1 MKAFRLKL
9 GLLFTYIG
17 NTSESRIGPA
27 RLSLLV
33 LAAWVL
39 ACSSAAQAG
48 PHDVF
53 GGLVG
58 AVNQAHSGAVNTAES
73 EEQDTANACATTA
86 SACYVSDVE
95 PVVQQNC
102 TVCHQRG
109 LTADQ
114 QGARLL
120 FTDDP
125 ASNHAA
131 LESFVITEGVGA
143 DWLLDKIIGDLGHG
157 GGSVLAKGGDSYYA
171 FADYLTL
178 LIGANTDDGSVEASS
193 IWSGTVIE
201 SPETTLRR
209 AAILL
214 AGKVPSD
221 DAIKRAQSLKYGLK
235 NELIALMEGEGF
247 HDFVISG
254 ANDKLLSRGLTSGID
269 FQFDFWGR
277 FPAFAEFAQ
286 QLPNERPEEFDTE
299 EYWNRLFLTRNQADN
314 AFRVSVVQEP
324 LELIA
329 HIVESDK
336 NYKEVLTADYTMVT
350 PISALAYRSDTRF
363 EAPLTD
369 DQGFFDVATLR
380 NFKPGKN
387 RGHIPQDQDSYFD
400 NETGE
405 FRFSEYQDWPHAGIL
420 STPAWLGRFPSTDTN
435 RNRARA
441 RWTYY
446 HFLGVDIEKSAPR
459 STDAAALADTNNPTM
474 NNPACT
480 VCHARMDPVA
490 GAYQSFGDQGHY
502 LDQWGGMD
510 SLPES
515 YKRPEAPVGE
525 VHELVHDV
533 SVSDTYKVSKR
544 RLSARVANGGGS
556 FTINDIS
563 PRGCIQDQNNED
575 NWWCS
580 HMGVKRVTVLKG
592 GFIRRRINAHEF
604 ESDDRFS
611 VDSWVDEETGESHPR
626 GWLEEN
632 GTDSVY
638 FTHTNAWT
646 AFNFD
651 LSPGDYEL
659 EVELVSKLSE
669 GHPEPSITVSLA
681 WTDGFNDS
689 EGYQYGDTWYR
700 DMRTPGFESK
710 AASGTSDSIQWLA
723 QEIVNDPR
731 FAKATVAFWWPA
743 IYGAEPLARP
753 ENSNLPNYGADLAA
767 YNAQQTAMDEL
778 AVDFASSGFR
788 ARQLFA
794 SMILHPWYRT
804 HAVSNVALS
813 AEQEIALATVGSG
826 RLLTPEELD
835 RKNRGVLGRTWGED
849 ARRGGD
855 VLDYLNGSNLSAGW
869 WGSYATFYGGID
881 AATVTKRNRNLTPL
895 MANVSQRMAVDLACQ
910 AVVADF
916 AKTRE
921 QRTIFTK
928 IPRASAADLLL
939 DVSFELPGQVPVTDS
954 WPGEWFNHPVVS
966 ADMTLVGGR
975 AKLRIADLTRGSYN
989 STDGEPSNA
998 DLIIQEIVIRS
1009 ISSGETLAIDGA
1021 DLSQMSD
1028 VVIDTYSDDEGQAHP
1043 RGDFHADSGG
1053 FWLHE
1058 NAWIEL
1064 LLNLPA
1070 GNYEVEL
1077 TLATSLTEN
1086 NVNDAIVVGVTAL
1099 AVDNI
1104 DDTASSE
1111 QIKQQMTQLLHNAT
1125 TRKPSDAEV
1134 EKLVE
1139 ALHSYAKLA
1148 QGWGSDFN
1156 NVEGGCQTRQIW
1168 LDQQYSDS
1176 EWQLRFE
1183 DRDGMMRA
1191 WTMII
1196 SGLLTSYTYLHD

>member
-1 MKAFRLKL
+1 M
-9 GLLFTYIG
+9 
-17 NTSESRIGPA
+17 
-27 RLSLLV
+27 
-33 LAAWVL
+33 
-39 ACSSAAQAG
+39 
-48 PHDVF
+48 
-53 GGLVG
+53 
-58 AVNQAHSGAVNTAES
+58 
-73 EEQDTANACATTA
+73 
-86 SACYVSDVE
+86 
-95 PVVQQNC
+95 
-102 TVCHQRG
+102 
-109 LTADQ
+109 
-114 QGARLL
+114 
-120 FTDDP
+120 
-125 ASNHAA
+125 
-131 LESFVITEGVGA
+131 
-143 DWLLDKIIGDLGHG
+143 
-157 GGSVLAKGGDSYYA
+157 
-171 FADYLTL
+171 
-178 LIGANTDDGSVEASS
+178 
-193 IWSGTVIE
+193 
-201 SPETTLRR
+201 
-209 AAILL
+209 
-214 AGKVPSD
+214 
-221 DAIKRAQSLKYGLK
+221 
-235 NELIALMEGEGF
+235 
-247 HDFVISG
+247 
-254 ANDKLLSRGLTSGID
+254 
-269 FQFDFWGR
+269 
-277 FPAFAEFAQ
+277 
-286 QLPNERPEEFDTE
+286 
-299 EYWNRLFLTRNQADN
+299 
-314 AFRVSVVQEP
+314 
-324 LELIA
+324 
-329 HIVESDK
+329 
-336 NYKEVLTADYTMVT
+336 
-350 PISALAYRSDTRF
+350 
-363 EAPLTD
+363 
-369 DQGFFDVATLR
+369 
-380 NFKPGKN
+380 
-387 RGHIPQDQDSYFD
+387 
-400 NETGE
+400 
-405 FRFSEYQDWPHAGIL
+405 
-420 STPAWLGRFPSTDTN
+420 
-435 RNRARA
+435 
-441 RWTYY
+441 
-446 HFLGVDIEKSAPR
+446 
-459 STDAAALADTNNPTM
+459 
-474 NNPACT
+474 
-480 VCHARMDPVA
+480 
-490 GAYQSFGDQGHY
+490 
-502 LDQWGGMD
+502 
-510 SLPES
+510 
-515 YKRPEAPVGE
+515 
-525 VHELVHDV
+525 
-533 SVSDTYKVSKR
+533 
-544 RLSARVANGGGS
+544 
-556 FTINDIS
+556 
-563 PRGCIQDQNNED
+563 
-575 NWWCS
+575 
-580 HMGVKRVTVLKG
+580 
-592 GFIRRRINAHEF
+592 
-604 ESDDRFS
+604 
-611 VDSWVDEETGESHPR
+611 
-626 GWLEEN
+626 
-632 GTDSVY
+632 
-638 FTHTNAWT
+638 
-646 AFNFD
+646 
-651 LSPGDYEL
+651 
-659 EVELVSKLSE
+659 
-669 GHPEPSITVSLA
+669 SLA

-813 AEQEIALATVGSG
+813 AEQETALATVGSG

-1070 GNYEVEL
+1070 GDYEVEL